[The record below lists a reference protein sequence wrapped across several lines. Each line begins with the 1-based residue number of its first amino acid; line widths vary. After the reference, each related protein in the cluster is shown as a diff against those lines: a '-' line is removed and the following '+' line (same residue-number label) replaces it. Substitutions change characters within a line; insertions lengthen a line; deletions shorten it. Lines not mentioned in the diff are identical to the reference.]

1 MAAKSDLNPATKLC
15 IHVLKQAQSL
25 FIISFLVFIGYC
37 CLPACDT
44 VSQLRRGIPELS
56 RAQQSLIV
64 AAIGCSVRSFSSW

>member
-1 MAAKSDLNPATKLC
+1 MSVVANSKLNPASRLC

-25 FIISFLVFIGYC
+25 VIISFLVFIWYY

-56 RAQQSLIV
+56 RA
-64 AAIGCSVRSFSSW
+64 